1 MSMPTCRLIT
11 NHGLVLACI
20 ADNPEGTALQVA
32 DKVSM
37 SHRNVQRIISD
48 LVVAGYL
55 AKEKVGRRNRYCLN
69 LYLPLPDPG
78 QEGKSIASFLAVLQE
93 PTP

>member
-1 MSMPTCRLIT
+1 MPIPTCRLIT

-20 ADNPEGTALQVA
+20 ADDPEGTALQLA

-37 SHRNVQRIISD
+37 SHRNVQRIVSD
-48 LVVAGYL
+48 LVSAGYL
-55 AKEKVGRRNRYCLN
+55 AKEKVGRRNRYRVN
-69 LYLPLPDPG
+69 LYLSLPDPG
-78 QEGKSIASFLAVLQE
+78 QEGKSVASLLSVLQK

>member
-1 MSMPTCRLIT
+1 MSIPTCRLIT

-20 ADNPEGTALQVA
+20 ADNPEGTALQLA
-32 DKVSM
+32 DRVSM
-37 SHRNVQRIISD
+37 SHRNVQRIVSD
-48 LVVAGYL
+48 LVAAGYL
-55 AKEKVGRRNRYCLN
+55 AKEKVGRRNRYRVN

-78 QEGKSIASFLAVLQE
+78 QEGKSIAGLLAVLQE